1 MLPSSFYVDIG
12 NKRPFCPKLV
22 NETAEK
28 YLLFLFLME
37 QIFFKSFLNAF
48 AFSSE
53 RETSLTI
60 SASAHLLFSPAS
72 EEEK

>member
-1 MLPSSFYVDIG
+1 
-12 NKRPFCPKLV
+12 V

-60 SASAHLLFSPAS
+60 SASAHLLFSPAR